1 MMATLSVEIPDSLK
15 ERLDREVASGRFKD
29 SSALVQELLETAIRI
44 QWKQEAEQKIDEALA
59 EVERGETT
67 PWQKGDSARMGQ
79 EYLQE
84 KRAREAKV

>member
-1 MMATLSVEIPDSLK
+1 MATLSVEIPDSLK